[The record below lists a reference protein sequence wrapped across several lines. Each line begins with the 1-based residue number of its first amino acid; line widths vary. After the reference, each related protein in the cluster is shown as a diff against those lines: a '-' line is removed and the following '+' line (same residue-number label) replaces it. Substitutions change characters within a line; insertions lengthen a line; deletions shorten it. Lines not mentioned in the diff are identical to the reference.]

1 MTGLLFFNCFPAS
14 RIYGGKAELEKC
26 SQDLVAGSADPRLFS
41 APREVLQPG
50 PCRAHSLPRALVR
63 PLKAM
68 VSWSEMWSRVT
79 TAKVWMRER
88 RPGSDLLARGPRTES

>member
-14 RIYGGKAELEKC
+14 RIYGGKAELEEC
-26 SQDLVAGSADPRLFS
+26 FQERVARLADPCSFL

-50 PCRAHSLPRALVR
+50 PCWARASVLS
-63 PLKAM
+63 LKAM
-68 VSWSEMWSRVT
+68 VSRGEMWSQVT

-88 RPGSDLLARGPRTES
+88 RPGSGLLARGPRTES